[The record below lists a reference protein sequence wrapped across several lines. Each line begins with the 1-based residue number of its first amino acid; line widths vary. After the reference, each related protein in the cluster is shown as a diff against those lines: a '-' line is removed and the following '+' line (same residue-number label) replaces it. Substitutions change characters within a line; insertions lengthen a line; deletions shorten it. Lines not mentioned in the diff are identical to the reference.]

1 VSAPEGRAYSARA
14 GGVAV
19 GAVALLFVLLVGG
32 WLVRTHVR
40 LLGTDSVAP
49 RLPLPALT
57 PGHRLCITDLVLPA
71 HANAIRLQLQA
82 TTPLPVTMRVTAG
95 GRTQVTTGIAPVGQ
109 PGGVFRITP
118 FDRDTPITAC
128 ITSQKVL
135 PSIAGMPAGGSGA
148 GQAYYDKA
156 PSGRLAVAYLRLP
169 ARSLLSALPA
179 GARHAAL
186 FRAGFVRAWTY
197 ALIALLVLAAWA
209 AGLRLVLRENE

>member
-1 VSAPEGRAYSARA
+1 MSAPEGRAYSARA

-19 GAVALLFVLLVGG
+19 GAVAVVFVLLVGG
-32 WLVRTHVR
+32 WLLRTHVR
-40 LLGTDSVAP
+40 YLGSNSVAP

-57 PGHRLCITDLVLPA
+57 PGHRLCIRDLVLPA

-82 TTPLPVTMRVTAG
+82 PAPLPVTMRVSAG
-95 GRTQVTTGIAPVGQ
+95 GRTQVATGHAPAGH
-109 PGGVFRITP
+109 PGGVFPIAP
-118 FDRDTPITAC
+118 FDRDTPATAC
-128 ITSQKVL
+128 ITVRQTL
-135 PSIAGMPAGGSGA
+135 PSIAGMPPGGSGE

-197 ALIALLVLAAWA
+197 ALIALLVLAAWV
-209 AGLRLVLRENE
+209 AGLRLVLREGE